1 MLCEILEIVFY
12 QFNQY
17 VTITLFIDS
26 NIIQCFLQSR
36 ETCDYMKMFIFVQSI
51 SMTAK
56 NVFFHKNNFYYYLDN
71 S

>member
-1 MLCEILEIVFY
+1 MLYEIPEIVVY

-17 VTITLFIDS
+17 VTFTSDS
-26 NIIQCFLQSR
+26 NIIQFFLESR
-36 ETCDYMKMFIFVQSI
+36 ETCDYMKRSIFVQSI

>member
-1 MLCEILEIVFY
+1 MLYEILEIVLY

-17 VTITLFIDS
+17 IDS
-26 NIIQCFLQSR
+26 NINQCFLESR
-36 ETCDYMKMFIFVQSI
+36 ETCDYMKRSIFVQSI